1 MDPAVKQ
8 EKHRIMRNAMFQM
21 RKATPKDTGNL
32 AYSSMRGYVTR
43 NGIKIIYDG
52 KRAPYGKILN
62 QTIYREVKT
71 GNHTRL
77 KRNKHFGWHARA
89 HQNAIKEV
97 LETFGAKKTKR
108 FDTRQQYRFRL
119 DTQQGREA
127 RHNQYQKTLN
137 NSAIQRYERENKGL
151 I

>member
-1 MDPAVKQ
+1 MKKSIVD
-8 EKHRIMRNAMFQM
+8 EKRRIMRNAMWAM
-21 RKATPKDTGNL
+21 RYATPKDTGNL
-32 AYSSMRGYVTR
+32 AYSSLRGYVTR

-62 QTIYREVKT
+62 QTIYREVKS
-71 GNHTRL
+71 GNYKRL

-89 HQNAIKEV
+89 HQNALKVV
-97 LETFGAKKTKR
+97 LEEMGAKKTKK
-108 FDTRQQYRFRL
+108 FNTRQNYRFRL

-127 RHNQYQKTLN
+127 RRNQYEKTLN
-137 NSAIQRYERENKGL
+137 NQAIQRYERENKGL